1 MVPSTYIS
9 PSTLVEVHAFLQ
21 GGRRYFSRR
30 EITALVGGPGNM
42 AVYRHKLVIP
52 PTAKVLSPKNENRL
66 PPKHYRRIA
75 LPLKKYRRILVLPLP
90 PEKYRQ
96 LSIPP
101 KEYCQLSRPP
111 ERYRQHWIPP
121 KRYRRHWIS
130 PKVPPILDAAEK
142 VPRTLDTAQ
151 RVPAFVFAFV
161 LCSLVLSGSWS
172 SFSVEPLCGREDR
185 EAPRHLFIHLP
196 PHLPTPRSAW
206 SAEQ

>member
-121 KRYRRHWIS
+121 KRYRRHWMS
-130 PKVPPILDAAEK
+130 PKRYRRYWIEPKRYRVHWIPPKTYRL
-142 VPRTLDTAQ
+142 
-151 RVPAFVFAFV
+151 FFSCSFFV
-161 LCSLVLSGSWS
+161 LCSFWFFGFL
-172 SFSVEPLCGREDR
+172 FGRN
-185 EAPRHLFIHLP
+185 
-196 PHLPTPRSAW
+196 S
-206 SAEQ
+206 